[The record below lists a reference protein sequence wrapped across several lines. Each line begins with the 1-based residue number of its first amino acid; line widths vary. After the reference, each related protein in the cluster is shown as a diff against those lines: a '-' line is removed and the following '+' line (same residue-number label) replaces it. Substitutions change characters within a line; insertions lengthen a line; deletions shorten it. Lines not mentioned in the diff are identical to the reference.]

1 MSGELAEISDQVGL
15 IVITAIGSDLRP
27 FAVGAF
33 HGAEDLLKAQNAAKQ
48 FRSQAD
54 FAQEAAFQLASAE
67 AQVIGQ
73 CVHGSLAAA
82 VDDLRNCPLQRSAL
96 FLAGAQTIEQEA
108 ADPLAYAAAFQDW
121 TRKTITV
128 WYSGSVQAD
137 AAKSEQMARAYRGE
151 DAPPPPTMG
160 FGPALAALSKDDPG
174 LGLRY
179 ARLNH
184 LLDPPFAMFSDPSV
198 MARIQDYIAMH
209 PAILPKEA
217 LSRRD
222 FEKIVAG

>member
-96 FLAGAQTIEQEA
+96 FLAGAQTIEQDA
-108 ADPLAYAAAFQDW
+108 LNPADFFRQSARVVRVLGKF
-121 TRKTITV
+121 TIQQI
-128 WYSGSVQAD
+128 G
-137 AAKSEQMARAYRGE
+137 RASCRE
-151 DAPPPPTMG
+151 
-160 FGPALAALSKDDPG
+160 
-174 LGLRY
+174 R
-179 ARLNH
+179 
-184 LLDPPFAMFSDPSV
+184 V
-198 MARIQDYIAMH
+198 
-209 PAILPKEA
+209 
-217 LSRRD
+217 
-222 FEKIVAG
+222 